1 MCVCARLRVCVGD
14 RQLVC
19 VSVCEGKNM
28 RAEWDQQTANTRE
41 RQQGSE
47 RRRREGR
54 SERQREA
61 GREGRM
67 RVCDEARERE
77 SR

>member
-1 MCVCARLRVCVGD
+1 
-14 RQLVC
+14 
-19 VSVCEGKNM
+19 M

-54 SERQREA
+54 SERR
-61 GREGRM
+61 REGGRDRASKRERM
-67 RVCDEARERE
+67 PVCDEVREGEAERERKQV
-77 SR
+77 RIT